1 MRNVEKSYPKFI
13 ECQFAIAK
21 AGAKKKALDAF
32 RPIPRG
38 VLAGIADVLQ
48 LEWSYHSNAIEGNT
62 LTLQETMLVISD
74 GITIGGKSM
83 REHLEAINHDE
94 AIDFVTALAA
104 PDFTLTERVIRE
116 LHVLVMDKIEKEQI
130 GQYRKT
136 GVRIGGA
143 NFTPPD
149 ALQVPALM
157 EELVVWVNEN
167 PLQLHPL
174 LLATAFHHR
183 FVWIHPFV
191 DGNGRTVRLLQ
202 NLLLMSAGYPPAIIL
217 RHDRKK
223 YYKALNNANDGDFA
237 DLGLLLLQA
246 AERSLDIYL
255 SNLTNSAND
264 YKPIVE
270 IVEEEAVP
278 YGEEYIGLLARRGL
292 IDAYKEG
299 KVWYT
304 RKEAITEYMAKRKR
318 IRPIGR

>member
-1 MRNVEKSYPKFI
+1 MWKDN
-13 ECQFAIAK
+13 AILLMTANLPVQRL
-21 AGAKKKALDAF
+21 ADKKAALDTL
-32 RPIPRG
+32 RPIPRS
-38 VLAGIADVLQ
+38 VMSGIGDALH

-62 LTLQETMLVISD
+62 LTLQETAVVIAH

-83 REHLEAINHDE
+83 REHLEAVNHHD
-94 AIDFVTALAA
+94 AIGYVEALAT
-104 PDFTLTERVIRE
+104 PGFILTERVVRD
-116 LHVLVMDKIEKEQI
+116 LHTLVLDKIEKEQI
-130 GQYRKT
+130 GRYRQT

-149 ALQVPALM
+149 ALQVPLLM
-157 EELVVWVNEN
+157 QELVDWVNEN
-167 PLQLHPL
+167 PLKLSPV
-174 LLATAFHHR
+174 LLATVFHHR

-223 YYKALNNANDGDFA
+223 YYKALNKADTSDLT
-237 DLGLLLLQA
+237 DLGLLILQA

-255 SNLTNSAND
+255 SNLNDNASD
-264 YKPIVE
+264 YKPIGD
-270 IVEEEAVP
+270 IVEEETVP
-278 YGEEYIGLLARRGL
+278 YGEEYLGLLARRGH

-304 RKEAITEYMAKRKR
+304 SAKSVADYMAKRQRNRTPKGSR
-318 IRPIGR
+318 